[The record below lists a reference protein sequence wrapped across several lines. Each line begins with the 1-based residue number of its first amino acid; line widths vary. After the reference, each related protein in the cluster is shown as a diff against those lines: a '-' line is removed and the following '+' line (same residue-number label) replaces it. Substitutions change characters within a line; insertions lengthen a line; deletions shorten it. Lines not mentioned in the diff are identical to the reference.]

1 MMNAVESIVEWSK
14 DKPVWWNLALKVAL
28 EEGELNQN
36 HIDFIFNF
44 AKSIEGLEPKH
55 PNHEQL
61 LSPIDI
67 SGYMAEENSV
77 RLISLSQVE
86 GVAALAEDQKLDFR
100 KDGLTIVYGDNGAGK
115 SSYTSIL
122 KHACLTRGALKP
134 ITGNVFTSSPKPPQ
148 ALLTLEID
156 NTPTELTW
164 SNRASNNNAAKSIRV
179 FDTSSA
185 HHYLSNEDALG
196 YKPVGLNL
204 ITELTKVVESIKN
217 KISEDVMS
225 GNGFVDIP
233 SLNSQSKAALFLNQI
248 SELTNEADIELH
260 CATKEEIES
269 IKPLQ
274 DELVSDMAKSP
285 EQIRK
290 SLIKQRSYIAPLLE
304 SYKRPIEVLSSNNFD
319 VLKGLELDYQE
330 KKQVSDALRQK
341 TLSDLPFDYIGDT
354 RWTVLWGAAKDFLV
368 KENKGQQFP
377 PTKGD
382 SCPFCLQD
390 IQETSAEKL
399 QELEAFL
406 NDKAA
411 KNTAEALK
419 SLTLAKVA
427 VKSLSLNIAQFEGVL
442 NDLDIIKPG
451 LKVGLEELNQ
461 SLINRQTVLSGSV
474 LPESLD
480 GVSLSHFQALRE
492 VDKELFTQIGELEQ
506 QSSNNEYVAKK
517 QARLTELAD
526 RAYIAKHK
534 ANIITNIRRSKR
546 VAKLNEIS
554 SQCATRSISTLSAR
568 IYSQGVIEPLKESFV
583 KELKSFGFNRFDI
596 KVKTRNKA
604 GQQQFKLELAN
615 SNESVVGK
623 VASEGEQRCI
633 AIASFLSEMKA
644 DSRRSAVL
652 FDDPVNS
659 LSHQWSAKVAKR
671 LIEESLERQV
681 IVFTHDIVFY
691 KLLLEASDSLKQDK
705 VNCISL
711 ERSKSNSGLV
721 RSNPPWDALPTSKRI
736 GVLTTKLQKLRKI
749 DETGTETEFREAAA
763 VFYSFLREAWERLVE
778 EKLLNKVVNRFERGV
793 HLQRL
798 NRVDDITSVDLE
810 RIHLAYDKCCIDFV
824 GHDTAAGIRPCP
836 TFDEVV
842 ADFDEIKDYLKH
854 LQTDRKRT

>member
-1 MMNAVESIVEWSK
+1 MNAVEAIVEWSK

-28 EEGELNQN
+28 KEGELNQS

-44 AKSIEGLEPKH
+44 AKSVEGLEPKH

-67 SGYMAEENSV
+67 AGYTAEENSV

-86 GVAALAEDQKLDFR
+86 GVAALAEEQKLDFR

-134 ITGNVFTSSPKPPQ
+134 IAGNVFTSAPKPPQ

-156 NTPTELTW
+156 KTPAEFTW
-164 SNRASNNNAAKSIRV
+164 SDGTSNNNAAKSIRV

-204 ITELTKVVESIKN
+204 ITELTKAVESIKN
-217 KISEDVMS
+217 RISEDVMG
-225 GNGFVDIP
+225 GNGFVAIP
-233 SLNSQSKAALFLNQI
+233 SLNSQSKSALFLNQI

-260 CATKEEIES
+260 CATREEIES
-269 IKPLQ
+269 IKPLE
-274 DELVSDMAKSP
+274 DELISDMAKSP

-290 SLIKQRSYIAPLLE
+290 NLIKQRSYIAPLLE
-304 SYKRPIEVLSSNNFD
+304 SYKRPIEVLGPINFD
-319 VLKGLELDYQE
+319 VLKALEFDYQA
-330 KKQVSDALRQK
+330 KKQVSEALRQK
-341 TLSDLPFDYIGDT
+341 TLSDLPFDSIGDT
-354 RWTVLWGAAKDFLV
+354 QWAVLWGAAKDFLV

-382 SCPFCLQD
+382 SCPLCLQD

-406 NDKAA
+406 NDRAA
-411 KNTAEALK
+411 KNTAEAMK
-419 SLTLAKVA
+419 ALTQAKHV
-427 VKSLSLNIAQFEGVL
+427 VKTLSLNIAQFEGVL
-442 NDLDIIKPG
+442 NDLDVIKPG

-461 SLINRQTVLSGSV
+461 SLIIRQTVLCGDV

-480 GVSLSHFQALRE
+480 GISLSHFHALRE
-492 VDKELFTQIGELEQ
+492 IDKDLFEQIGELEQ
-506 QSSNNEYVAKK
+506 QSSNNEFVAKK
-517 QARLTELAD
+517 QARLTELKD

-534 ANIITNIRRSKR
+534 ANIITNVRRSKR
-546 VAKLNEIS
+546 VAKLNKIS
-554 SQCATRSISTLSAR
+554 GQCATRSISTLSAK

-596 KVKTRNKA
+596 NVKTRNKA

-671 LIEESLERQV
+671 LMEESFERQV

-691 KLLLEASDSLKQDK
+691 KLLLEASDVLKQEK

-711 ERSKSNSGLV
+711 ERSRSNSGLV
-721 RSNPPWDALPTSKRI
+721 RTNPPWDALPTSKRI
-736 GVLTTKLQKLRKI
+736 GVLNTKLQNLRKI
-749 DETGTETEFREAAA
+749 DETGTETEFRDAATI
-763 VFYSFLREAWERLVE
+763 FYSFLREAWERLVE

-798 NRVDDITSVDLE
+798 NRIDDITNVDLE
-810 RIHLAYDKCCIDFV
+810 RIHLAHDKCCTDFV

-836 TFDEVV
+836 TIDEVV
-842 ADFDEIKDYLKH
+842 ADLDEIKDYLKH

>member
-1 MMNAVESIVEWSK
+1 MNAVESIVEWSK
-14 DKPVWWNLALKVAL
+14 DKPIWWNLALKVAL

-44 AKSIEGLEPKH
+44 AKSVEGLEPKH

-67 SGYMAEENSV
+67 SGYTAEENSV

-86 GVAALAEDQKLDFR
+86 GVAALAEEQKLDFR

-134 ITGNVFTSSPKPPQ
+134 IAGNVFTSAPKPPQ

-156 NTPTELTW
+156 KTPTELTW
-164 SNRASNNNAAKSIRV
+164 SDGTSNNNAAKSIRV

-217 KISEDVMS
+217 RISEDVMGS
-225 GNGFVDIP
+225 NGFVAIP

-248 SELTNEADIELH
+248 SALTNEADIELH

-304 SYKRPIEVLSSNNFD
+304 SYNRPIEVLGPSNFD

-330 KKQVSDALRQK
+330 KKQVSDVLRQK
-341 TLSDLPFDYIGDT
+341 TLSDLPFDNIGDT
-354 RWTVLWGAAKDFLV
+354 QWTVLWGAAKDFLV

-377 PTKGD
+377 PTKGG
-382 SCPFCLQD
+382 SCPLCLQD
-390 IQETSAEKL
+390 IQETSADKL

-419 SLTLAKVA
+419 SITQAKFI

-442 NDLDIIKPG
+442 NDLNVIKPG

-461 SLINRQTVLSGSV
+461 SLINRQAILSGM

-480 GVSLSHFQALRE
+480 GISLSHFQALRE
-492 VDKELFTQIGELEQ
+492 IDKDLFTQIGELEQ
-506 QSSNNEYVAKK
+506 QSSNNEFVAKK
-517 QARLTELAD
+517 QARLIELTD
-526 RAYIAKHK
+526 KAYIAKHK
-534 ANIITNIRRSKR
+534 ANIITNVRRSKI

-554 SQCATRSISTLSAR
+554 GQCATRSISTLSAK
-568 IYSQGVIEPLKESFV
+568 IYSKGVIEPLKEYFV

-596 KVKTRNKA
+596 NVKTRNKA
-604 GQQQFKLELAN
+604 GQQQFKLELAK

-711 ERSKSNSGLV
+711 ERSRSNSGLV
-721 RSNPPWDALPTSKRI
+721 RTNPPWDALPTSKRI

-749 DETGTETEFREAAA
+749 DEAGTETEFREAAA

-798 NRVDDITSVDLE
+798 NRVEDITNVDLE
-810 RIHLAYDKCCIDFV
+810 RIHRAYDKCCIDLV

-836 TFDEVV
+836 TIDEVV
-842 ADFDEIKDYLKH
+842 ADFEEIKDYLKH

>member
-1 MMNAVESIVEWSK
+1 MNAVESIVEWSK
-14 DKPVWWNLALKVAL
+14 DKPVWWNLALKVVL

-44 AKSIEGLEPKH
+44 AKSVEGLEPKH
-55 PNHEQL
+55 PKHDQFL
-61 LSPIDI
+61 LPIDI

-77 RLISLSQVE
+77 RLSSLSQVE
-86 GVAALAEDQKLDFR
+86 GVAALAEEQTLDFR

-134 ITGNVFTSSPKPPQ
+134 ITSNVFTSASKPPQ

-156 NTPTELTW
+156 ETPTEFIW
-164 SNRASNNNAAKSIRV
+164 SNSTSNNNAAKSIRV

-204 ITELTKVVESIKN
+204 ITELTKAVESIKN
-217 KISEDVMS
+217 RISEEVMG
-225 GNGFVDIP
+225 GNGFVAIP

-260 CATKEEIES
+260 CATTEEIDS

-274 DELVSDMAKSP
+274 DELVSDMAQSP

-290 SLIKQRSYIAPLLE
+290 NLIKLRSYIAPLLE
-304 SYKRPIEVLSSNNFD
+304 SYKRPVEVLGASNFD

-330 KKQVSDALRQK
+330 KKQVSDTLRQK
-341 TLSDLPFDYIGDT
+341 TLSKLPFDNVGDT
-354 RWTVLWGAAKDFLV
+354 QWTVLWGAAKDFLV
-368 KENKGQQFP
+368 KENKGQDFP

-382 SCPFCLQD
+382 SCPLCLQD
-390 IQETSAEKL
+390 IQDTSADKL
-399 QELEAFL
+399 KELEAFL

-411 KNTAEALK
+411 KGTAEALK
-419 SLTLAKVA
+419 RLTQAKVT
-427 VKSLSLNIAQFEGVL
+427 VKSLSLNIAQFDGVL
-442 NDLDIIKPG
+442 NDLDVIKPG

-461 SLINRQTVLSGSV
+461 SLINRQAVLSGSV

-480 GVSLSHFQALRE
+480 GISLSHFQALRGI
-492 VDKELFTQIGELEQ
+492 DKDLFTQIEELEQ
-506 QSSNNEYVAKK
+506 QSSNNEFVAKK
-517 QARLTELAD
+517 QARLTELTD

-534 ANIITNIRRSKR
+534 ANIITNVRRSKR
-546 VAKLNEIS
+546 VAKLNEILG
-554 SQCATRSISTLSAR
+554 QCATRSISTLSAK
-568 IYSQGVIEPLKESFV
+568 IYSQSVIEPLKESFV
-583 KELKSFGFNRFDI
+583 EELKSFGFNRFNI
-596 KVKTRNKA
+596 NVKTRNKA

-644 DSRRSAVL
+644 DSRKSAVL

-711 ERSKSNSGLV
+711 ERSRSNSGIV
-721 RSNPPWDALPTSKRI
+721 RTNPPWDALPTSKRM
-736 GVLTTKLQKLRKI
+736 GVLTSKLQNLRKI
-749 DETGTETEFREAAA
+749 DATGTETEFREAAA

-778 EKLLNKVVNRFERGV
+778 EKLLNKVVSRFERGV

-798 NRVDDITSVDLE
+798 SRLDDITDVDLDLIY
-810 RIHLAYDKCCIDFV
+810 RAHDKCCIDFI

-836 TFDEVV
+836 TIDEVV
-842 ADFDEIKDYLKH
+842 ADFDEIKEYLKH
-854 LQTDRKRT
+854 LQIDRKRT

>member
-14 DKPVWWNLALKVAL
+14 DKPIWWNLALKVAL

-44 AKSIEGLEPKH
+44 AKSVEGLEPKH

-67 SGYMAEENSV
+67 SGYTAEENSV

-86 GVAALAEDQKLDFR
+86 GVAALAEEQKLDFR

-134 ITGNVFTSSPKPPQ
+134 IAGNVFTSAPKPPQ

-156 NTPTELTW
+156 KTPTELTW
-164 SNRASNNNAAKSIRV
+164 SDGTSNNNAAKSIRV

-196 YKPVGLNL
+196 YKPIGLNL

-217 KISEDVMS
+217 RISEDVMGS
-225 GNGFVDIP
+225 NGFVAIP

-248 SELTNEADIELH
+248 SALTNEADIELH

-304 SYKRPIEVLSSNNFD
+304 SYKRPIEVLGPSNFD

-341 TLSDLPFDYIGDT
+341 TLSDLPFDNIGDT
-354 RWTVLWGAAKDFLV
+354 QWTVLWGAAKDFLV

-377 PTKGD
+377 PTQGD
-382 SCPFCLQD
+382 SCPLCLQD
-390 IQETSAEKL
+390 IQETSADKL

-419 SLTLAKVA
+419 ALTQAKFF
-427 VKSLSLNIAQFEGVL
+427 VKSLSLNVAQFEGVL
-442 NDLDIIKPG
+442 NDLDVIKPG

-461 SLINRQTVLSGSV
+461 SLINRQAVLSGM

-480 GVSLSHFQALRE
+480 GISLSHFQALRE
-492 VDKELFTQIGELEQ
+492 IDKDLFTQIGELEQ
-506 QSSNNEYVAKK
+506 QSSNNEFVAKK
-517 QARLTELAD
+517 QARLTELTD
-526 RAYIAKHK
+526 KAYIAKHK
-534 ANIITNIRRSKR
+534 ANIITNVRRSKI

-554 SQCATRSISTLSAR
+554 GQCATRSISTLSAR
-568 IYSQGVIEPLKESFV
+568 IYSKGVIEPLKEYFV

-596 KVKTRNKA
+596 NVKTRNKA
-604 GQQQFKLELAN
+604 GQQQFKLELAK

-711 ERSKSNSGLV
+711 ERSRNNSGLV
-721 RSNPPWDALPTSKRI
+721 RTNPPWDALPTSKRI

-798 NRVDDITSVDLE
+798 NRVEDITNVDLE
-810 RIHLAYDKCCIDFV
+810 RIHRAYDKCCIDLV

-836 TFDEVV
+836 TIDEVV
-842 ADFDEIKDYLKH
+842 ADFEEIKDYLKH